1 MALTNSQYDHFMRI
15 YEKRQLDNENRLRG
29 RYEEVYDRIPRLREL
44 DQSISE
50 LSVRQAR
57 RMLDGD
63 ESALTAL
70 KEDLHLLFEE
80 KKLLLTQAGYRTD
93 YLELSYTC
101 PDCKDT
107 GYIGKEKCHCF
118 KKAIIDYMYTQ
129 SNLQEILQKEN
140 FNTFSMDYYSDSH
153 IDPLTGRSSRE
164 AIQTAARA
172 CQEFTQNFAKDG
184 GNLLL
189 YGDTGVG
196 KTFLTHCVAKEL
208 LDQTF
213 SVIYFTASQLFDI
226 FAKKQFEKDED
237 AARDYEHIYDCDLL
251 LIDDLGTE
259 FANGFT
265 ISQMFVCLN
274 ERLLRG
280 KSTMI
285 STNLSLDDLNNM
297 YSERVF
303 SRITSAYTVL
313 RITGDDIR
321 IQKKLM
327 GRK

>member
-80 KKLLLTQAGYRTD
+80 KKLLLTQAGYRAD

-129 SNLQEILQKEN
+129 SNLQEIFQYIFYGLLFGQPYRPADRQI
-140 FNTFSMDYYSDSH
+140 FQRSD
-153 IDPLTGRSSRE
+153 P
-164 AIQTAARA
+164 
-172 CQEFTQNFAKDG
+172 DG
-184 GNLLL
+184 GQGMSGI
-189 YGDTGVG
+189 Y
-196 KTFLTHCVAKEL
+196 AEL
-208 LDQTF
+208 CKGWRQ
-213 SVIYFTASQLFDI
+213 STALRRHWCGQDI
-226 FAKKQFEKDED
+226 FD
-237 AARDYEHIYDCDLL
+237 ALCGEGAFRSDIFRNIL
-251 LIDDLGTE
+251 
-259 FANGFT
+259 
-265 ISQMFVCLN
+265 
-274 ERLLRG
+274 
-280 KSTMI
+280 
-285 STNLSLDDLNNM
+285 
-297 YSERVF
+297 YSKPVN
-303 SRITSAYTVL
+303 
-313 RITGDDIR
+313 
-321 IQKKLM
+321 
-327 GRK
+327 

>member
-80 KKLLLTQAGYRTD
+80 KKLLLTQAGYRAD

-164 AIQTAARA
+164 AIQAAVRA

-265 ISQMFVCLN
+265 ISQMFVCLMKDYCVAS
-274 ERLLRG
+274 LR
-280 KSTMI
+280 
-285 STNLSLDDLNNM
+285 
-297 YSERVF
+297 
-303 SRITSAYTVL
+303 
-313 RITGDDIR
+313 
-321 IQKKLM
+321 
-327 GRK
+327 

>member
-80 KKLLLTQAGYRTD
+80 KKLLLTQAGYRAD

-164 AIQTAARA
+164 AIQTAVRA
-172 CQEFTQNFAKDG
+172 CQEFTRTLQGMEA
-184 GNLLL
+184 
-189 YGDTGVG
+189 
-196 KTFLTHCVAKEL
+196 
-208 LDQTF
+208 
-213 SVIYFTASQLFDI
+213 IYCFTETLVWARHFDALCGEGAFRSDI
-226 FAKKQFEKDED
+226 F
-237 AARDYEHIYDCDLL
+237 RNIL
-251 LIDDLGTE
+251 
-259 FANGFT
+259 
-265 ISQMFVCLN
+265 
-274 ERLLRG
+274 
-280 KSTMI
+280 
-285 STNLSLDDLNNM
+285 
-297 YSERVF
+297 YSKPV
-303 SRITSAYTVL
+303 I
-313 RITGDDIR
+313 
-321 IQKKLM
+321 
-327 GRK
+327 

>member
-1 MALTNSQYDHFMRI
+1 MALTNSQYDYFMRI
-15 YEKRQLDNENRLRG
+15 YEKKQLDNENRLRG
-29 RYEEVYDRIPRLREL
+29 RYEEVYERIPRLREL

-50 LSVRQAR
+50 ISVRQAR

-63 ESALTAL
+63 EAALSEL
-70 KEDLHLLFEE
+70 RGDLHLLFEE
-80 KKLLLTQAGYRTD
+80 KKLLLAQAGYPAD
-93 YLELSYTC
+93 YLEESWEC
-101 PDCKDT
+101 PECKDT
-107 GYIGKEKCHCF
+107 GYVGSRKCRCF
-118 KKAIIDYMYTQ
+118 KKAIIDYLYTQ
-129 SNLQEILQKEN
+129 SNIRTVLEKEN
-140 FNTFSMDYYSDSH
+140 FDTFSLEYYSERH
-153 IDPLTGRSSRE
+153 IDPLTGRSSAE
-164 AIQTAARA
+164 AIRTALAA
-172 CQEFTQNFAKDG
+172 CRRFTHDFADEG

-226 FAKKQFEKDED
+226 FARKQFDKDAD
-237 AARDYEHIYDCDLL
+237 AALDYEHIYDCDLL
-251 LIDDLGTE
+251 IIDDLGTE
-259 FANGFT
+259 FANVFT
-265 ISQMFVCLN
+265 TSQLFVCLN

>member
-140 FNTFSMDYYSDSH
+140 FNTFSMEIFQRSDPDSGQGMSG
-153 IDPLTGRSSRE
+153 IYAELCKGWRQS
-164 AIQTAARA
+164 TALRRYW
-172 CQEFTQNFAKDG
+172 CGQ
-184 GNLLL
+184 
-189 YGDTGVG
+189 
-196 KTFLTHCVAKEL
+196 
-208 LDQTF
+208 
-213 SVIYFTASQLFDI
+213 DI
-226 FAKKQFEKDED
+226 FD
-237 AARDYEHIYDCDLL
+237 ALC
-251 LIDDLGTE
+251 
-259 FANGFT
+259 
-265 ISQMFVCLN
+265 
-274 ERLLRG
+274 G
-280 KSTMI
+280 KGAFRSDI
-285 STNLSLDDLNNM
+285 FRNIL
-297 YSERVF
+297 YSKPV
-303 SRITSAYTVL
+303 I
-313 RITGDDIR
+313 
-321 IQKKLM
+321 
-327 GRK
+327 